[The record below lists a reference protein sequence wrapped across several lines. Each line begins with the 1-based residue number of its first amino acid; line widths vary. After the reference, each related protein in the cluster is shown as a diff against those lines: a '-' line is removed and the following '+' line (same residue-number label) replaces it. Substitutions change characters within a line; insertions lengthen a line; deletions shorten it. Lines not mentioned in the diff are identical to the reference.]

1 MSVRRMKVMGEDKLV
16 ELCHVGDSEEE
27 ALQGAGTKRSHDD
40 ADDLPRHGDASP
52 PQVWQGK
59 KKPRT
64 AKDWHMV
71 FSNMGAGCGQA
82 DVADVWRACSGDS
95 EDEEEDHPCTQ
106 LQKKPRGCQEVR
118 NDRAAAPPPPPP
130 ATSTN
135 CDSEAASS
143 TGPPPPA
150 GR

>member
-1 MSVRRMKVMGEDKLV
+1 MRRMKVMGEDKLV

-27 ALQGAGTKRSHDD
+27 APQGAGTKRSHDD

-95 EDEEEDHPCTQ
+95 EDEEEDHPARSCRRSPAAV
-106 LQKKPRGCQEVR
+106 KKCATIALLLLLHPHR
-118 NDRAAAPPPPPP
+118 PP
-130 ATSTN
+130 APTVI
-135 CDSEAASS
+135 
-143 TGPPPPA
+143 PKQHHPLVLLHQ
-150 GR
+150 